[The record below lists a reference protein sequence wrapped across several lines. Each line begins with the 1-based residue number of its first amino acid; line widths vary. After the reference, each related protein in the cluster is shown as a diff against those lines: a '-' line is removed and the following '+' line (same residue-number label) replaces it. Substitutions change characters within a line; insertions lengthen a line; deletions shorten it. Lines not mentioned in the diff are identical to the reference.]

1 MALALCICNNL
12 GAGASWQ
19 SSLYSFEIMA
29 FDFLASFDSAIAATA
44 KVAEQQSAFNPA
56 DILSDV
62 FKDAKS
68 LKIVLSAGVSWS
80 EFTIDKLTPERKS
93 QEVFKRMQPTQRGDD
108 FDRAKIKSYFVLR
121 CCIAALAAE
130 SKGKIATVD
139 VMALYIGLCKPYKP
153 ASSLRAIVAKVAQ
166 DLNTTAESKGD
177 FVTINITGSA
187 FAGYVKPANLVIQAV
202 KDAAN
207 SGDL

>member
-1 MALALCICNNL
+1 M
-12 GAGASWQ
+12 S
-19 SSLYSFEIMA
+19 
-29 FDFLASFDSAIAATA
+29 FDFLSSFDSAIAATA
-44 KVAEQQSAFNPA
+44 KVAEQQNAFDPA
-56 DILSDV
+56 DILGDI

-68 LKIVLSAGVSWS
+68 LKIVLSAGISWS
-80 EFTIDKLTPERKS
+80 EFIVNKVTPERKS
-93 QEVFKRMQPTQRGDD
+93 LEVFKRMQPTQRGDD

-130 SKGKIATVD
+130 SKGKVATVD
-139 VMALYIGLCKPYKP
+139 IMSLYIGLCKQYKP
-153 ASSLRAIVAKVAQ
+153 ASSLRAIVAKIAQ
-166 DLNTTAESKGD
+166 DLNTKAESKGD
-177 FVTINITGSA
+177 FVTIDITGSA